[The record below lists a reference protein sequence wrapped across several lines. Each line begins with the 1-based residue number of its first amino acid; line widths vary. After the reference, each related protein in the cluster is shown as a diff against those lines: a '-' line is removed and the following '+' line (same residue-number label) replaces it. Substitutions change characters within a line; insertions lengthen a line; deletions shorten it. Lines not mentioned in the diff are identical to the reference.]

1 MSGASMSRGADGR
14 VFLQHGP
21 IDLIVE
27 MFGSAE
33 EVALAHAQAGRY
45 FNGVLDGLVQ
55 ELALLRRPIGAAYP
69 MFRGSVAQAMARA
82 VWPHREDYITPMA
95 AVAGAVADAVLAAGV
110 RGRRLEKGYVN
121 NGGDVAF
128 FLAPGATLDAG
139 VVADLDQGGLS
150 GRVHLDHAMAVRGIA
165 TSGWRGR
172 SQSRGI
178 ADAVTVLAPTAAQAD
193 AAATMIANRVDIDYP
208 GIERAPAASLDPD
221 SDLGDL
227 AVTVAVGPLPQGACR
242 AALLSGVNHAR
253 SLLARGIIQ
262 GAMLAL
268 GDQVATAGAV
278 AGEVLETVLETA
290 LRRDHGEGA

>member
-1 MSGASMSRGADGR
+1 MGMLVSQAEYARQRGVSRQYVG
-14 VFLQHGP
+14 Q
-21 IDLIVE
+21 
-27 MFGSAE
+27 M
-33 EVALAHAQAGRY
+33 VAK
-45 FNGVLDGLVQ
+45 GV
-55 ELALLRRPIGAAYP
+55 I
-69 MFRGSVAQAMARA
+69 
-82 VWPHREDYITPMA
+82 
-95 AVAGAVADAVLAAGV
+95 
-110 RGRRLEKGYVN
+110 
-121 NGGDVAF
+121 
-128 FLAPGATLDAG
+128 
-139 VVADLDQGGLS
+139 GLS
-150 GRVHLDHAMAVRGIA
+150 GRKVD
-165 TSGWRGR
+165 TE
-172 SQSRGI
+172 
-178 ADAVTVLAPTAAQAD
+178 QAD